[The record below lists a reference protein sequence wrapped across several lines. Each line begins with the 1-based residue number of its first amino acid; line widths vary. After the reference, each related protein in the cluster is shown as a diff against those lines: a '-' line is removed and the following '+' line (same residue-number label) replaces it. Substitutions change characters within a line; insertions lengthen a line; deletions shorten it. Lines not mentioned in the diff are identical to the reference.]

1 MSTITKVIPSASTDG
16 APVKIIPTA
25 TAGQLF
31 HTAAASPAID
41 EVYMYLTNTSAADV
55 EVTVELGGP
64 TAPDF
69 NVKFVV
75 PAKDTILALP
85 GTPLTNAKTVKA
97 FAASANVINMFG
109 YVNRIT

>member
-1 MSTITKVIPSASTDG
+1 MCLPMSSFP
-16 APVKIIPTA
+16 
-25 TAGQLF
+25 GQIVRPRLNV
-31 HTAAASPAID
+31 TAARAAKLHHKLPKRHAHRKPCYLS
-41 EVYMYLTNTSAADV
+41 EVRQFVPVNVGS
-55 EVTVELGGP
+55 GGP